1 MIPTQPKH
9 NRAGSDPTEIPLAK
23 LPRPAPLQPHPATET
38 EPVDM
43 VVSIKAE
50 VSNDVRSETAPLSP
64 LLAAGRTNFVVH
76 KHLIPSDVI
85 HAMCSMQLETVAEI
99 RLADEDPDIV
109 GSMVR
114 WRYRSEIP
122 TVTAHMLSK
131 PFATKLG
138 QSPPNVLGLPMIN
151 QDPTGDWSYQF
162 QTLTV
167 YFDGNNFDGVQNA
180 NAFEEARLC
189 ECEKDANAFGVYQR
203 VVRDHALNANGQERQ
218 LDLDNIR
225 NYLQDAEGIPMF
237 EAGNARV
244 EAEYLQLQLAKLS
257 VMAANLGWV
266 RLLDA
271 TLFTYAKGAINFSQ
285 RCPILRHIEL
295 TYSIPRGLLRLHD
308 FMTDCHS
315 LIGQIHNT
323 RSELLEVSL
332 KCPDIL
338 HRVIARQD
346 AQTGILS
353 PLLWS
358 TTRY

>member
-1 MIPTQPKH
+1 
-9 NRAGSDPTEIPLAK
+9 
-23 LPRPAPLQPHPATET
+23 
-38 EPVDM
+38 M

-50 VSNDVRSETAPLSP
+50 ASNDVRSETAPLSP

-109 GSMVR
+109 GSM
-114 WRYRSEIP
+114 
-122 TVTAHMLSK
+122 
-131 PFATKLG
+131 
-138 QSPPNVLGLPMIN
+138 SPPNVLGLPMIN

-295 TYSIPRGLLRLHD
+295 TYSIPRGLPRLHD
-308 FMTDCHS
+308 FMTACHS
-315 LIGQIHNT
+315 LTGQTHNT
-323 RSELLEVSL
+323 LSELIEVSL

-338 HRVIARQD
+338 HRVMARQD

-358 TTRY
+358 TTRYYSNGIERPLIG